1 MIIERQT
8 TEGFLDIADARIA
21 VEEFFKQ
28 NDCTDKKILLIIPD
42 NTRSGPVGDIFK
54 IIFDCIGQNAVAL
67 DCLIAL
73 GTHQPMTDDQICAR
87 LEITPQQK
95 NEKYAK
101 VKFFNHQWEK
111 PDTFTSIGK
120 ISADQIQQITS
131 SLFHEDIDVAVNKLI
146 FDYDQ
151 FFILGP
157 VFPHEV
163 VGFSGGHKY
172 IFPGIAGPEII
183 NFFHWLGAVIT
194 NPKINGQIDT
204 PTRQIVE
211 KAASFITVPHHLF
224 ALVALDN
231 KLKGLFVG
239 DTFSAWQKAAQL
251 SQKVHITYVQ
261 KTYKTVLGIAPEMY
275 DDLWT
280 AGKVMYK
287 LEPIVADGGTLIIYA
302 PHITEVS
309 YTHGAVIDKI
319 GYHTRDYFLKQMD
332 KFADIPR
339 GVLAHCSHVK
349 GIGTYIDGIEKPR
362 INVIFATKIP
372 ENRCKKINLDY
383 ADPDKISLADYEKGS
398 DPDTLVVHHAG
409 EVLYRLADGTVPAVP
424 DLPKRFER
432 TNKNGKS

>member
-1 MIIERQT
+1 MIIEQQT
-8 TEGFLDIADARIA
+8 TEGFLDIADARVA
-21 VEEFFKQ
+21 VEKFFKQ
-28 NDCTDKKILLIIPD
+28 NDCIDKKNLLIIPD

-54 IIFDCIGQNAVAL
+54 IIFDCIGQNTVAL

-73 GTHQPMTDDQICAR
+73 GTHQPMTDDQICTR
-87 LEITPQQK
+87 LEITLQQK

-101 VKFFNHQWEK
+101 VKFFNHEWEK

-131 SLFHEDIDVAVNKLI
+131 GLFHEDVDVAINKLI

-172 IFPGIAGPEII
+172 IFPGIAGAEII

-224 ALVALDN
+224 ALVALDS
-231 KLKGLFVG
+231 KLKGLFLG
-239 DTFSAWQKAAQL
+239 DTFSTWQKATQL

-261 KTYKTVLGIAPEMY
+261 TPCKTVLGIAPGMY
-275 DDLWT
+275 SDLWT

-287 LEPIVADGGTLIIYA
+287 LEPIVADRGTLIIYA
-302 PHITEVS
+302 PHITEV
-309 YTHGAVIDKI
+309 
-319 GYHTRDYFLKQMD
+319 
-332 KFADIPR
+332 
-339 GVLAHCSHVK
+339 
-349 GIGTYIDGIEKPR
+349 
-362 INVIFATKIP
+362 
-372 ENRCKKINLDY
+372 
-383 ADPDKISLADYEKGS
+383 
-398 DPDTLVVHHAG
+398 
-409 EVLYRLADGTVPAVP
+409 
-424 DLPKRFER
+424 
-432 TNKNGKS
+432 